1 MNKLILM
8 RRNIKDALYK
18 EKIKTSD
25 IIEQLQNLEYVN
37 SLNLFEKKNKQV
49 VYCFWTG
56 KNNMSINRK
65 GSLLNMYEKIGL
77 PIVLVTEQ
85 NLDYFIKSNE
95 LHPAYQYL
103 SETHRSDYLR
113 IYFMKH
119 FGGGY
124 ADIKAQSG
132 SWKESFEKIDSS
144 KEIWMMGYDNN
155 PSHPSVGL
163 GSLICKADTSLINEW
178 YDEIINILDKKLNLL
193 KLYPSKFPQDVTSE
207 TSNYPLA
214 WTEILAQPFI
224 KIISKYI
231 THYDSTLPS
240 PFQHNYR

>member
-18 EKIKTSD
+18 EKIKKSD
-25 IIEQLQNLEYVN
+25 VIEQLQNLEYIK
-37 SLNLFEKKNKQV
+37 SLNLFEKKNNKV

-56 KNNMSINRK
+56 ENKMSIDRK
-65 GSLLNMYEKIGL
+65 GALLNMFEKIGL
-77 PIVLVTEQ
+77 PIVLVNEK
-85 NLDYFIKSNE
+85 NLDYFIKSDK
-95 LHPAYQYL
+95 LHPAYKYL

-124 ADIKAQSG
+124 TDIKAQSG
-132 SWKESFEKIDSS
+132 SWIESFEKIS
-144 KEIWMMGYDNN
+144 KLDEIWMVGYDKN
-155 PSHPSVGL
+155 PTGPNVGL
-163 GSLICKADTSLINEW
+163 GSFICKADTPLINEL
-178 YDEIINILDKKLNLL
+178 YDEIVNILDKKLNLL

-207 TSNYPLA
+207 TSNYPLV

-231 THYDSTLPS
+231 IHYDGTLPHPYS
-240 PFQHNYR
+240 HHYR